1 MIIDLAHNEAGLEA
15 LLRVA
20 EGLRPPGS
28 AVHLGLGTA
37 GDRTDEILQGLGELA
52 GRRADRVTA
61 VHKADYLRG
70 REMDDLEAQLRI
82 GLSRVG
88 VAEIDSY
95 ASELD
100 GLQALVATADR
111 GDVLAVMVH
120 ADRVKLDAWLIDNGA
135 TGDTPKD
142 IRRKVIAARGEHE
155 AETMIAELWAN
166 PDELARIAAAQAL
179 ADTDPADPR
188 LIFELASAYASSG
201 ENEQAIRLYD
211 KAIGA
216 GLREPHRH
224 RALIQQASS
233 YRSIGDLPA
242 ARQILDTLWD
252 LRPGSAAIAAFR
264 ALTMLDQG
272 EAPAAVADLINVLLS
287 HSGDAD
293 DEAYRVSLHR
303 NVADLR

>member
-1 MIIDLAHNEAGLEA
+1 MYLCTN
-15 LLRVA
+15 
-20 EGLRPPGS
+20 S
-28 AVHLGLGTA
+28 GTA

-52 GRRADRVTA
+52 GRRADRVSA
-61 VHKADYLRG
+61 VHKAEYLRG

-95 ASELD
+95 PSELE

-111 GDVLAVMVH
+111 DDVLAMMVH
-120 ADRVKLDAWLIDNGA
+120 ADRVKLDEWLTQNGA
-135 TGDTPKD
+135 TVDSPAD

-155 AETMIAELWAN
+155 AEAAIAELRAN
-166 PDELARIAAAQAL
+166 LDLRARIAAAQAL
-179 ADTDPADPR
+179 ADTHRDDPR
-188 LIFELASAYASSG
+188 LIFELASAYDALGDNSR
-201 ENEQAIRLYD
+201 AIALYEE
-211 KAIGA
+211 AMGT

-233 YRSIGDLPA
+233 YRNIGDLPS
-242 ARQILDTLWD
+242 ARRILDALSE
-252 LRPGSAAIAAFR
+252 LRPGSAAVAAFR

-272 EAPAAVADLINVLLS
+272 DAPAAVADLINVLLS
-287 HSGDAD
+287 HSGDSD

-303 NVADLR
+303 IAAELR